1 MARTMIGP
9 TIRRLRHKRGL
20 SQQGL
25 AAKLGISASY
35 LNLLEHDQRGVTAS
49 LLIKLT
55 RTLDVP
61 LEALSGNEE
70 RLLELG
76 VREALSDPLL
86 GLDPPE
92 PAEFTE
98 VAARPQ
104 SARAII
110 ALHRALRV
118 ARQDAAGI
126 ALPSGRRILLP
137 TEEARQLY
145 QDRGNYFG
153 ELEEIA
159 ESVRASMA
167 EERGE
172 NPIVVELTPSEM
184 NHAVAERLRRRHGLV
199 VKVAPLD
206 GMVRSYDPG
215 TRLLVLS
222 DVLRRESRGFHMAF
236 QLLLIE
242 AGELVELMMEEIKP
256 SSPEAATLIRIG
268 LVNYAAAALLMP
280 YGPFLEAAAALRYDV
295 DVLAARFSVSFEQ
308 AAHRLST
315 LQRPEQRG
323 VPIFF
328 LRLDAAS
335 NITKSFSNAG
345 FPIAQHGGSCA
356 RWIGNT
362 ALATPGLVRVQ
373 LGQLP
378 DGATY
383 LCVARTVT
391 SSTMGWNDVP
401 PVHVIVIGCERE
413 RAAELIYSDGI
424 DLPNAVQRI
433 GTSCRLCDWP
443 DCRSRAFPP
452 LAHRLTLDPHQRG
465 LTRYPFERD

>member
-1 MARTMIGP
+1 MPSLHHLLPQLLDLLQVLLIDLTLAGDNAVVVGLAVIGLPARE
-9 TIRRLRHKRGL
+9 RRLAIL
-20 SQQGL
+20 F
-25 AAKLGISASY
+25 
-35 LNLLEHDQRGVTAS
+35 GV
-49 LLIKLT
+49 I
-55 RTLDVP
+55 
-61 LEALSGNEE
+61 
-70 RLLELG
+70 
-76 VREALSDPLL
+76 
-86 GLDPPE
+86 
-92 PAEFTE
+92 
-98 VAARPQ
+98 
-104 SARAII
+104 
-110 ALHRALRV
+110 
-118 ARQDAAGI
+118 
-126 ALPSGRRILLP
+126 
-137 TEEARQLY
+137 
-145 QDRGNYFG
+145 
-153 ELEEIA
+153 
-159 ESVRASMA
+159 
-167 EERGE
+167 
-172 NPIVVELTPSEM
+172 
-184 NHAVAERLRRRHGLV
+184 
-199 VKVAPLD
+199 
-206 GMVRSYDPG
+206 
-215 TRLLVLS
+215 
-222 DVLRRESRGFHMAF
+222 
-236 QLLLIE
+236 
-242 AGELVELMMEEIKP
+242 
-256 SSPEAATLIRIG
+256 AATLIRIG

-280 YGPFLEAAAALRYDV
+280 YQPFLEAATALRYDV
-295 DVLAARFSVSFEQ
+295 ELLAARFSVSFEQ

-362 ALATPGLVRVQ
+362 ALSTPGLVRVQ

-413 RAAELIYSDGI
+413 RAGELIYSDGI

-465 LTRYPFERD
+465 LTRYPFERDSA